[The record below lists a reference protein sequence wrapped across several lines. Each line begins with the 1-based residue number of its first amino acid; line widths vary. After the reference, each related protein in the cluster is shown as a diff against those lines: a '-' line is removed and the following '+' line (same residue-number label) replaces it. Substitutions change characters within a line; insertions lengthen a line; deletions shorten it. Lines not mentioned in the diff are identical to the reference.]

1 VPKHGEAP
9 KTVMEI
15 MKNRFE
21 VGVPEPPLLARYA
34 LDQEAFQ
41 RCHDLGKRIAEKL
54 IHTGIKS

>member
-1 VPKHGEAP
+1 
-9 KTVMEI
+9 